1 MFSRYNIHLAIIH
14 EIEWLLCC
22 FAFWMICVCRTA
34 FTIYLLFVL
43 GGGSSC
49 ILVTYGRTTN
59 KVTITASYSMSIF
72 LSNHVSNAAWVF
84 YYWGLYDTSIV
95 FSYDAKSSAEL
106 LLQFTFCFFQVV
118 KLHLFWLWDNI
129 KQGNNNCITQQ

>member
-49 ILVTYGRTTN
+49 ILVRYRRTTN

-72 LSNHVSNAAWVF
+72 LSNHVSNAALVF

-95 FSYDAKSSAEL
+95 FSYNAKSSADLCIVYENAL
-106 LLQFTFCFFQVV
+106 LKYESQHCSWTLWQWMICVN
-118 KLHLFWLWDNI
+118 KL
-129 KQGNNNCITQQ
+129 

>member
-1 MFSRYNIHLAIIH
+1 
-14 EIEWLLCC
+14 
-22 FAFWMICVCRTA
+22 MICVCKTA

-49 ILVTYGRTTN
+49 ILVMYGRTTN

-72 LSNHVSNAAWVF
+72 LSNHVSNAALVF

-95 FSYDAKSSAEL
+95 FSYNAKSSAGLSKKKRASTDLCIVYENAL
-106 LLQFTFCFFQVV
+106 LKYESQHCSWTL
-118 KLHLFWLWDNI
+118 
-129 KQGNNNCITQQ
+129 